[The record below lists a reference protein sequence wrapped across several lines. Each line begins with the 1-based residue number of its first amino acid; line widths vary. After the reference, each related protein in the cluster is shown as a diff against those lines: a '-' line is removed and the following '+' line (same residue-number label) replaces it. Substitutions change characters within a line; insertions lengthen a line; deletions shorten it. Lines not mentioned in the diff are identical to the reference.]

1 MFVLLQYK
9 FQSISASTVT
19 ASYSDFCNMRTD
31 TICTAS
37 GTVTC
42 LSCVPLLSVIAKKT
56 TLRFSDHFPDVSIT
70 SNVATQFTSLPTVQV
85 TFFPTNCSTL
95 FTVESFPHSCYLYF
109 GVSDLIEFNMK
120 SLLSLISSTDRC
132 ILKYQVFPASRN
144 SNDISVYNWPHKGTC
159 LPF

>member
-1 MFVLLQYK
+1 VIVAIRKLTQSVLHLELSRACPVFLSCLSFLTKQPFVLQITVRMCL
-9 FQSISASTVT
+9 FVTST
-19 ASYSDFCNMRTD
+19 
-31 TICTAS
+31 
-37 GTVTC
+37 
-42 LSCVPLLSVIAKKT
+42 
-56 TLRFSDHFPDVSIT
+56 
-70 SNVATQFTSLPTVQV
+70 VATQFTSLPTVQV
-85 TFFPTNCSTL
+85 TL
-95 FTVESFPHSCYLYF
+95 FQTKCTTTVTVESFPHSCYLYF